1 MPSVVIICPRCHR
14 HVHLRQA
21 RVGQVQCPH
30 CGHRWVPRRSHLAPL
45 QPGGDK
51 RRLNTVSLSAPP
63 QPSPVGPPAADPDS
77 PIDAATNAESSQRSA
92 RTRARM
98 RVRDVLEQ
106 SVSDAP
112 ADVPAPAAPS
122 SELGLLDALVQA
134 DQDAAA
140 QSRPPSSQSPTRQ
153 PSPRPRVRMA
163 PPQSSKPESQR
174 FWRAQQDPLV
184 GKEMRGLRI
193 ERKIGEGGMGA
204 VYEAI
209 QLSLERK
216 VALKVLN
223 PRLRGDASFIAKLE
237 AEAKILARINH
248 NNILHV
254 YDFGEDTTVSI
265 YFMVMEYVD
274 GSDLTELLQRRGRL
288 GQVEALEIIRQAAL
302 GLDAAAQNGII
313 HRDLKPDNIMISK
326 EGVCKVSDFGLAT
339 DISIGTGDAAARV
352 GTPAFMS
359 PEQCQG
365 LPLDVRSDVYSLGCT
380 AYVAL
385 TGHLPFEGESPMDI
399 MIQQRTTPP
408 PLVGQDRPGI
418 DSEAEAVVQRMMAKN
433 PQDRYPSM
441 AAVAESLKALV
452 ERLLNDPSGGTAPP
466 TAEMTPDLPS
476 WLNEE

>member
-51 RRLNTVSLSAPP
+51 RRLTTVSLTAPKQETPSAK
-63 QPSPVGPPAADPDS
+63 PAAEDH
-77 PIDAATNAESSQRSA
+77 AAAPLDVADHAAADTGRSA

-98 RVRDVLEQ
+98 RVRDVLEE
-106 SVSDAP
+106 SISDDP
-112 ADVPAPAAPS
+112 VTTPDKPQPKG
-122 SELGLLDALVQA
+122 ELGLLDALVQA
-134 DQDAAA
+134 DRDASAEA
-140 QSRPPSSQSPTRQ
+140 TSPPSPLSDDQQ
-153 PSPRPRVRMA
+153 RVRMA
-163 PPQSSKPESQR
+163 PPHSRKPDSQR

-223 PRLRGDASFIAKLE
+223 PRLRGDKSFIAKLE
-237 AEAKILARINH
+237 AEAKILARVNH
-248 NNILHV
+248 PNILHV
-254 YDFGEDTTVSI
+254 YDFGEDSSIAI
-265 YFMVMEYVD
+265 YFMVMEYID

-339 DISIGTGDAAARV
+339 DISIGGSDAATRV

-365 LPLDVRSDVYSLGCT
+365 LALDVRSDVYSLGCT

-385 TGHLPFEGESPMDI
+385 TGQLPFEGESPMDI
-399 MIQQRTTPP
+399 MIQQRTAPV
-408 PLVGQDRPGI
+408 PLLGQDRPGV
-418 DSEAEAVVQRMMAKN
+418 DPEAQTVVQRMMAKR

-441 AAVAESLKALV
+441 AAVAESLKTVV
-452 ERLLNDPSGGTAPP
+452 ERLLNDPDGGSAPP
-466 TAEMTPDLPS
+466 TREIAPDLPG
-476 WLNEE
+476 WLNE